1 MIAIPKITGLEL
13 KPNWITSAEA
23 EQLVGFVDDQIW
35 DTTLRRRV
43 QQYGYQYDYSK
54 RSIGCSFSNAMP
66 SEFSALCVRLGQEL
80 GEGRTFD
87 QIIVN
92 EYFPGQ
98 GISAHVD
105 SAIDFGPMI
114 VSLSLLSAVCMKFQS
129 VETKQVEEL
138 YLEPLS
144 LLVLQ
149 QEARY
154 RWAHAIPSRKSDKI
168 GDRRMWRQRRI
179 SLTFRTLA

>member
-1 MIAIPKITGLEL
+1 MIAISKITGLEL
-13 KPNWITSAEA
+13 KPNWITAAEA
-23 EQLVGFVDDQIW
+23 EQLIGFIDNQIW
-35 DTTLRRRV
+35 DTTLKRRV
-43 QQYGYQYDYSK
+43 QQYGYRYDYGK
-54 RSIGCSFSNAMP
+54 RSVGSASLNSMP

-80 GEGRTFD
+80 GESRTFD

-92 EYFPGQ
+92 EYLPGQ

-105 SAIDFGPMI
+105 SVVDFGPTI
-114 VSLSLLSAVCMKFQS
+114 VSLSLLSAVCMKFQG

-149 QEARY
+149 QDARH
-154 RWAHAIPSRKSDKI
+154 RWTHPSVAR
-168 GDRRMWRQRRI
+168 
-179 SLTFRTLA
+179 